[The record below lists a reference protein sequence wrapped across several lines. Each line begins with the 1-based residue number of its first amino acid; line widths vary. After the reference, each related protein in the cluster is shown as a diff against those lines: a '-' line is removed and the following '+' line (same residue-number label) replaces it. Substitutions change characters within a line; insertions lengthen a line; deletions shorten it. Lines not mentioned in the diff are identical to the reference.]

1 MVNTILICFKKSN
14 ILKKFDK
21 KLSDDNIEFDKQAN
35 GDWYNY
41 RFNDKHI
48 NTIQFYIIYFN
59 LNIKNEEFFITQYIR
74 LHKNLTQE
82 QRDKIFFDERK
93 RFGK

>member
-1 MVNTILICFKKSN
+1 MITLKESN
-14 ILKKFDK
+14 
-21 KLSDDNIEFDKQAN
+21 DN
-35 GDWYNY
+35 WYNY
-41 RFNDKHI
+41 RFNDKNI

-59 LNIKNEEFFITQYIR
+59 LKIQNEEYFIKQYIR